1 MPGCPEQRGSRY
13 PGQEMHTHPPR
24 AAREAP
30 HIGTVRRPQSFQN
43 SSLCLTD
50 VSKGGD
56 RGRPLGDMREKLGTV
71 RNQRPRARLAD
82 GGGSEG
88 LEKRA
93 GLELLLEEEGQD
105 GLCEG

>member
-1 MPGCPEQRGSRY
+1 
-13 PGQEMHTHPPR
+13 
-24 AAREAP
+24 
-30 HIGTVRRPQSFQN
+30 
-43 SSLCLTD
+43 
-50 VSKGGD
+50 
-56 RGRPLGDMREKLGTV
+56 MREKLGTV

-93 GLELLLEEEGQD
+93 GLELVLEEEGQD